1 MNSDLHNPGVTLAQI
16 ITAEQAEQKA
26 ESMKRFADEMQSLA
40 TQYGVKLLGAVLFL
54 VAAWFVAGWAARLAR
69 RGMDR
74 AKIDLTLSKF
84 IANAARWVVLILA
97 GIACLG
103 IFGIQTASFAAVIGA
118 AGLAIGLAFQGTL
131 SNLAAGAMLLI
142 FRPFRIGDSVVVA
155 GQSGVVDGIELFTTK
170 LDTADNRRIILPN
183 SAIFGTIIE
192 NQSHHPVRRGTINL
206 IVPFDTS
213 LDRVR
218 DTLKQAAGA
227 VPGQFSGKPAEVALT
242 KLGTTGIEWEVR
254 VWATKETLG
263 AVYERACEDVKRG
276 LDGAGIPLVTA
287 PHSRTDS
294 R

>member
-1 MNSDLHNPGVTLAQI
+1 MTPLVSDLSFTLAQ
-16 ITAEQAEQKA
+16 AASPDQASKQTEA
-26 ESMKRFADEMQSLA
+26 MKRFGDEMQSLA
-40 TQYGVKLLGAVLFL
+40 TQYGVKILGAVLFL
-54 VAAWFVAGWAARLAR
+54 VAAWFIAGWAARLAR
-69 RGMDR
+69 RGLDR

-155 GQSGVVDGIELFTTK
+155 GQSGVVDGVELFTTK

-192 NQSHHPVRRGTINL
+192 NQSHHPFRRATINL
-206 IVPFDTS
+206 IVPFDTP
-213 LDRVR
+213 LDLVR
-218 DTLKQAAGA
+218 RTLTDAAGA
-227 VPGQFSGKPAEVALT
+227 VPGQLEGKPAEIALT
-242 KLGTTGIEWEVR
+242 KLGTTGVEWEVR
-254 VWATKETLG
+254 LWATRETLG
-263 AVYERACEDVKRG
+263 AVHERACVSVKQA
-276 LDGAGIPLVTA
+276 LDSAGIPLVTA